1 MSTVSTAREQNI
13 DCLNPS
19 RAGVPPKQTFLG
31 PRHASLRD
39 NKSKRRLRETLLP
52 PGPVRLYNSFRTVS
66 SRMMP
71 LD

>member
-31 PRHASLRD
+31 PRHASFCD
-39 NKSKRRLRETLLP
+39 KSKRRLRGTLLP